1 MANVKFPMKK
11 VLIKRID
18 KDLALPKFETKGAV
32 AFDLLTRTET
42 IIEPGKTGLVP
53 ANIIVKVPEGYML
66 CLASRSGTP
75 MRRGLL
81 TPHGFGVIDLDYHGP
96 EDELKVLVYNFTD
109 LPVTVGRGD
118 RIAQGIFVRVD
129 KFELEEVENIE
140 AETRGGFGST
150 G

>member
-1 MANVKFPMKK
+1 MEK

-18 KDLALPKFETKGAV
+18 KDLPIPKYETHGAV
-32 AFDLLTRTET
+32 AFDLLTRVET
-42 IIEPGKTGLVP
+42 VIEAGKVGLVP
-53 ANIIVKVPEGYML
+53 ANVIVKVPEGYML

-75 MRRGLL
+75 IKRGLL

-96 EDELKVLVYNFTD
+96 EDELKVLVYNFTTAT
-109 LPVTVGRGD
+109 VTVGRGD

-129 KFELEEVENIE
+129 RFEFEETEHIE
-140 AETRGGFGST
+140 APTRGGFGST